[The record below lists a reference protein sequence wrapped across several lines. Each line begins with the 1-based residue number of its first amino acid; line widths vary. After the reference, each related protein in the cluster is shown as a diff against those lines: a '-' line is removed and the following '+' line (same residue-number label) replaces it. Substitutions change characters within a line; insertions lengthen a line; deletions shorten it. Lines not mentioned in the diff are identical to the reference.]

1 MAITF
6 MKGEIIMR
14 LFNIVFLGVIFSSLT
29 GLCQADVFPLVE
41 AKPGWQDTLPEMKFG
56 ETDWPWWRGPMRDNI
71 VRTTKDAPTQWGE
84 TKNLLWRTSIPGAG
98 HSTPIFYKDR
108 IYLTTGEGTASATNL
123 FLIAL
128 DKKTGQQV
136 WKVELY
142 SGSWSKPHKDN
153 NYASSTVACD
163 GERLFVTYENGEKL
177 GMLAT
182 DLNGKVVWKKW
193 IANYFCAWGIST
205 SPVLYKSALIMAI
218 EGQPGSW
225 MLALNRATGD
235 VIYRRELRKVK
246 QSYGTPMIATIKGK
260 DQILQVGGETTR
272 GYSADTGD
280 LIWECKGPAT
290 FCVATPAVNGDMIYA
305 TGGYPQREMLAI
317 RADGKG
323 DVTDS
328 HVVWKTDAKVGY
340 VPSPLYSDGV
350 LYAVSDNGLFRAY
363 DALTGKI
370 LWDHNFDAPFYS
382 SPLLANGKIYL
393 FDRKG
398 KGHVIPVGREKGTI
412 LTSELPAGACATPVV
427 MDGKLFVRTHTDLFC
442 FGTKE

>member
-1 MAITF
+1 
-6 MKGEIIMR
+6 MR
-14 LFNIVFLGVIFSSLT
+14 RLVVAWTLMVASVLT
-29 GLCQADVFPLVE
+29 GVSQDDAFPLVV
-41 AKPGWQDTLPEMKFG
+41 AKPGWQNVLPEMKFS
-56 ETDWPWWRGPMRDNI
+56 ETDWPWWRGQMRDNV
-71 VRTTKDAPTQWGE
+71 VRTKKDAPTEWSE
-84 TKNLLWRTSIPGAG
+84 TKNLLWCTPIPGAG
-98 HSTPIFYKDR
+98 HSTPIFFKDR
-108 IYLTTGEGTASATNL
+108 VYLTTGEGTPSATKL

-128 DKKTGQQV
+128 DRGTGQQV
-136 WKVELY
+136 WKVEIY
-142 SGSWSKPHKDN
+142 SGTGSKLHKDN
-153 NYASSTVACD
+153 NLASSTVACD
-163 GERLFVTYENGEKL
+163 GERLFATYENGEKL

-235 VIYRRELRKVK
+235 VLWRRELRKVK

-290 FCVATPAVNGDMIYA
+290 FCVATPAVNGDMIYS
-305 TGGYPQREMLAI
+305 TGGYPQRELLAI
-317 RADGKG
+317 RADGTG
-323 DVTDS
+323 DVTAS
-328 HVVWKTDAKVGY
+328 HVVWKADAKAGY
-340 VPSPLYSDGV
+340 VPSPIYHDGV
-350 LYAVSDNGLFRAY
+350 LYAVSDSGLFRAY
-363 DALTGKI
+363 DALTGEI

-398 KGHVIPVGREKGTI
+398 KGHVMPVGREKRGI
-412 LTSELPAGACATPVV
+412 LTSELPSGVCATPVII
-427 MDGKLFVRTHTDLFC
+427 DGKLYVRTFTAVYC
-442 FGTKE
+442 FGT

>member
-1 MAITF
+1 
-6 MKGEIIMR
+6 MR
-14 LFNIVFLGVIFSSLT
+14 GFGIVFLGFVLSSLT
-29 GLCQADVFPLVE
+29 GRSEADLFPLVE
-41 AKPGWQDTLPEMKFG
+41 AKPGWQEALPEMKFG

-71 VRTTKDAPTQWGE
+71 VRTKKDAPTQWGE
-84 TKNLLWRTSIPGAG
+84 AKNLLWRTPIAGSG
-98 HSTPIFYKDR
+98 HSTPIIFKDHL
-108 IYLTTGEGTASATNL
+108 YFTTGEGTTEAAKL
-123 FLIAL
+123 FLVSVN
-128 DKKTGQQV
+128 KTTGKQD

-142 SGSWSKPHKDN
+142 SGPWSKLHKDN
-153 NYASSTVACD
+153 NFASASVACD

-182 DLNGKVVWKKW
+182 DLNGKIVWKKW

-205 SPVLYKSALIMAI
+205 SPIPYKSALIMAI

-246 QSYGTPMIATIKGK
+246 QSYCTPMIATIKGK

-272 GYSADTGD
+272 GYNAATGE

-340 VPSPLYSDGV
+340 VPSPLYYEGV
-350 LYAVSDNGLFRAY
+350 LYAVSDSGLFRAY

-382 SPLLANGKIYL
+382 SPLLVHGKIYL

-412 LTSELPAGACATPVV
+412 VTSELPAGACATPVV
-427 MDGKLFVRTHTDLFC
+427 MDGKLYIRTFTDLYC
-442 FGTKE
+442 FGSKD

>member
-1 MAITF
+1 MSRF
-6 MKGEIIMR
+6 G
-14 LFNIVFLGVIFSSLT
+14 IVLGVMIGGALAGF
-29 GLCQADVFPLVE
+29 CQEEAFPLVE
-41 AKPGWQDTLPEMKFG
+41 AKAGWQNALPEMKFS

-71 VRTTKDAPTQWGE
+71 VRTKKDAPTEWGE
-84 TKNLLWRTSIPGAG
+84 TKNLLWRTPIPGAG

-108 IYLTTGEGTASATNL
+108 IYLTTGQGTASATNL

-128 DKKTGQQV
+128 DKKSGQQV

-142 SGSWSKPHKDN
+142 SGAWSKPHKDN
-153 NYASSTVACD
+153 NFAASTVACD

-246 QSYGTPMIATIKGK
+246 QSYCTPMIATIKGK

-317 RADGKG
+317 RADGTG
-323 DVTDS
+323 DVTAS

-340 VPSPLYSDGV
+340 VPSPLFSDGV

-398 KGHVIPVGREKGTI
+398 KGHVIPAGREKGSI

-427 MDGKLFVRTHTDLFC
+427 VDGKLYVRTFTDVFC
-442 FGTKE
+442 FGSKE

>member
-1 MAITF
+1 
-6 MKGEIIMR
+6 MR
-14 LFNIVFLGVIFSSLT
+14 GFGIVFFGFVLSSLT
-29 GLCQADVFPLVE
+29 VRAEADLFPLVE
-41 AKPGWQDTLPEMKFG
+41 AKPGWQEALPEMKFA
-56 ETDWPWWRGPMRDNI
+56 ETDWPWWRGPTRDNV
-71 VRTTKDAPTQWGE
+71 VRTKKDAPTEWGE
-84 TKNLLWRTSIPGAG
+84 AKNLLWRTPIPGAG
-98 HSTPIFYKDR
+98 HSTPILYKDR

-182 DLNGKVVWKKW
+182 DLNGKIVWKKW

-205 SPVLYKSALIMAI
+205 SPILYKSALIMAV

-225 MLALNRATGD
+225 LVALNRATGD

-272 GYSADTGD
+272 GYSAATGE
-280 LIWECKGPAT
+280 LIWECNGPAT

-317 RADGKG
+317 RADGTG
-323 DVTDS
+323 DVTAS
-328 HVVWKTDAKVGY
+328 HVIWKTDAKVGY
-340 VPSPLYSDGV
+340 VPSPLYSEGV
-350 LYAVSDNGLFRAY
+350 LYAVSDSGLFRAY

-412 LTSELPAGACATPVV
+412 VTSELPSGACATPVV
-427 MDGKLFVRTHTDLFC
+427 MDGKLYIRTFSDLFC
-442 FGTKE
+442 FGSKE

>member
-1 MAITF
+1 MSRF
-6 MKGEIIMR
+6 
-14 LFNIVFLGVIFSSLT
+14 VIAFGLMLCVAWA
-29 GLCQADVFPLVE
+29 GLCQEEAFPLVE
-41 AKPGWQDTLPEMKFG
+41 AKAGWQNVLPEMKFS
-56 ETDWPWWRGPMRDNI
+56 ETDWPWWRGPARDNI
-71 VRTTKDAPTQWGE
+71 VRTKKEAPTQWGE
-84 TKNLLWRTSIPGAG
+84 TKNLLWCTPIPGAG
-98 HSTPIFYKDR
+98 HSTPIFFKDR
-108 IYLTTGEGTASATNL
+108 IYLTSGDGTTSDTKL

-142 SGSWSKPHKDN
+142 SGTWSKLHKDN
-153 NYASSTVACD
+153 NVASSTVACD

-182 DLNGKVVWKKW
+182 DLDGKIVWKKW

-225 MLALNRATGD
+225 ILALNRATGD
-235 VIYRRELRKVK
+235 VLWRREMRKVK
-246 QSYGTPMIATIKGK
+246 QSYCTPMIATIKGK

-272 GYSADTGD
+272 GYCADTGD

-290 FCVATPAVNGDMIYA
+290 FCVATPAVNGDMIYS
-305 TGGYPQREMLAI
+305 TGGYPQRELLAI

-328 HVVWKTDAKVGY
+328 HVVWRSDAKAGY
-340 VPSPLYSDGV
+340 VPSPLYNDGV
-350 LYAVSDNGLFRAY
+350 LYAVSDSGLFRAY
-363 DALTGKI
+363 DAWTGKI
-370 LWDHNFDAPFYS
+370 LWDHNFEAPFYS

-398 KGHVIPVGREKGTI
+398 KGHVIPAGREKGTI
-412 LTSELPAGACATPVV
+412 LTSELPSGACATPVV
-427 MDGKLFVRTHTDLFC
+427 VDGKLYVRTFTDVYC
-442 FGTKE
+442 FGVKE